1 LGLAGDSVH
10 QIVSWSWLLSSPIY
24 EKIDRGFEITTGAWR
39 MNIRK
44 GLN

>member
-1 LGLAGDSVH
+1 MVMAG
-10 QIVSWSWLLSSPIY
+10 LLSSPIY
-24 EKIDRGFEITTGAWR
+24 EKIDRGFEIPIGVWR